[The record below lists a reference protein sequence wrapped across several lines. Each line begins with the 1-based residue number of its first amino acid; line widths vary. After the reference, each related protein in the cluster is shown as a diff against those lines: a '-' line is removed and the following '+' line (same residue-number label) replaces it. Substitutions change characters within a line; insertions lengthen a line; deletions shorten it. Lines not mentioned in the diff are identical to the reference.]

1 MSPKQVLTKL
11 VLTCKEVS
19 SVSSQA
25 KRTTMK
31 LKQKTKKTMAG
42 VKSEIHVKMHIID
55 CCINFSTDPK
65 EQGWNNWKQT

>member
-1 MSPKQVLTKL
+1 M
-11 VLTCKEVS
+11 
-19 SVSSQA
+19 SSQA

-65 EQGWNNWKQT
+65 EQG